1 MDKKYEKA
9 INLINEVQ
17 RITVF
22 SGAGISVESGIPPFR
37 GDNGVWNKYDPKMFE
52 LDYFYNNPEESWE
65 IIKKVFYDL
74 YGKAKPNKAHEVL
87 ADWEERGIVNAII
100 TQNIDGLH
108 QKAGSKKVHEF
119 HGTTRMLS
127 CLNCGKSYD
136 LEKNTDLLEE
146 IPPKCE
152 NCDGIL
158 KPDFVFFGEGIPKEA
173 YNLSLKE
180 SKNADLFL
188 VIGTTGEVM
197 PASFIPQ
204 KASAAGAKIIEINV
218 NESNYTNTI
227 TDIFLKDK
235 ATKAMGK
242 LNKIL

>member
-9 INLINEVQ
+9 VSLIREAKH
-17 RITVF
+17 ITVF
-22 SGAGISVESGIPPFR
+22 TGAGISVESGIPPFR
-37 GDNGVWNKYDPKMFE
+37 GEKGVWNKYDPEIFE
-52 LDYFYNNPEESWE
+52 LNYFHKNPEESWG
-65 IIKKVFYDL
+65 IIKKVFYNL
-74 YGKAKPNKAHEVL
+74 YGKAEPNKAHEVL
-87 ADWEERGIVNAII
+87 AEWEKRGIVNSII

-108 QKAGSKKVHEF
+108 QKAGNKNVYEF

-127 CLNCGKSYD
+127 CLECGKSYD
-136 LEKNTDLLEE
+136 IEKSNDLLEE

-152 NCDGIL
+152 DCGGVL

-180 SKNADLFL
+180 SKKADLFL

-204 KASAAGAKIIEINV
+204 KASAAGTKIIEVNV
-218 NESNYTNTI
+218 
-227 TDIFLKDK
+227 K
-235 ATKAMGK
+235 
-242 LNKIL
+242 